1 MKHFLQTLDRAGR
14 WIENALMSLLLGG
27 MILLAFGQ
35 IVLRNGFDSGISWA
49 DPVLRILVLWVG
61 MLGAVAA
68 SRENR
73 HITIDILNR
82 LLSLRLRRWSE
93 VIVAMFTAFICSLLA
108 WYTFRFVQDEFQYSS
123 FEVAGI
129 PVWLWQSILPIGFGL
144 IAWRYFIRTAQLIT
158 GSDDVV
164 VAKEMQR

>member
-1 MKHFLQTLDRAGR
+1 MKRFLQTLDRAGR
-14 WIENALMSLLLGG
+14 WIENALMSILLGG

-35 IVLRNGFDSGISWA
+35 IVLRNGFDSGMSWA
-49 DPVLRILVLWVG
+49 DPVLRILVLWIG

-82 LLSLRLRRWSE
+82 LLPMKFRRRSE
-93 VIVAMFTAFICSLLA
+93 IVIAMFTTLVCGLLA
-108 WYTFRFVQDEFQYSS
+108 WHTFRFVHDEFQYSS

-129 PVWLWQSILPIGFGL
+129 PVWLWQTILPIGFGL
-144 IAWRYFIRTAQLIT
+144 IAWRYLVRAAQLAT
-158 GSDDVV
+158 GSENVV
-164 VAKEMQR
+164 IAKEMQP

>member
-1 MKHFLQTLDRAGR
+1 
-14 WIENALMSLLLGG
+14 MSILLGG

-35 IVLRNGFDSGISWA
+35 IVLRNGFDSGMSWA
-49 DPVLRILVLWVG
+49 DPVLRILVLWIG

-82 LLSLRLRRWSE
+82 LLPLNLRRWSE
-93 VIVAMFTAFICSLLA
+93 VVVAVFTTLVCGLLA
-108 WYTFRFVQDEFQYSS
+108 WHTFRFVHDEFQYSN

-129 PVWLWQSILPIGFGL
+129 PVWLWQTILPIGFGL
-144 IAWRYFIRTAQLIT
+144 IAWRYLVRTAQLIT
-158 GSDDVV
+158 GSEDVV
-164 VAKEMQR
+164 IAKEMQP